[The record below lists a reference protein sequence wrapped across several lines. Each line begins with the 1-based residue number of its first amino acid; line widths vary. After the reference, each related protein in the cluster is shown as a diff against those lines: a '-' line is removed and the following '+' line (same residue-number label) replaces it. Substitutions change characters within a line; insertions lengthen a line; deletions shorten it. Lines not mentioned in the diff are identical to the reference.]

1 MRTPI
6 AFCGIALALAL
17 AGPAHAHNPI
27 PGIGIVVKRNP
38 GTSSAFSAP
47 GLPAIPA
54 DFFGPG
60 SEPFAGAVG
69 LESACSA
76 LCGHC
81 DADCNGGPDDRLDYV
96 ENTDTGNLDMELA
109 PVSLYS
115 AAPIQ
120 VAVNGVASFFDVFV
134 ELSCQT
140 PAPFPGLRIRGTLHL
155 PPGATLSPGTS
166 SVVAASSLDVH
177 ARFTF
182 TDATTGAAV
191 GQAIEQD
198 FHLVL
203 QESNLPIAR
212 LNDGTPAG
220 KIVLGQDGTTAVPF
234 TYASA
239 GGALVVQLKSLTEA
253 AVGEQ
258 SASWGSL
265 KSLFR

>member
-1 MRTPI
+1 MRIPI
-6 AFCGIALALAL
+6 GFCGIALALAL

-27 PGIGIVVKRNP
+27 PGVGIVVKRNP
-38 GTSSAFSAP
+38 GTSSAFATP

-69 LESACSA
+69 LESQCSA

-96 ENTDTGNLDMELA
+96 ENTDTGIFAMELA
-109 PVSLYS
+109 PVHLYS

-134 ELSCQT
+134 ELTC
-140 PAPFPGLRIRGTLHL
+140 PGPVPSARIPGSLQL
-155 PPGATLSPGTS
+155 PPGATLAPGTS

-182 TDATTGAAV
+182 TDAATGAAV

-220 KIVLGQDGTTAVPF
+220 KIVLGQDGPSAVPF

-239 GGALVVQLKSLTEA
+239 GGALVVQLKSLAET

-258 SASWGSL
+258 SASWGSF

>member
-1 MRTPI
+1 MRIPI

-17 AGPAHAHNPI
+17 AGPADAGNPI
-27 PGIGIVVKRNP
+27 PGVGIVVKRNP
-38 GTSSAFSAP
+38 GSGGNFAAP

-54 DFFGPG
+54 GFFGPG
-60 SEPFAGAVG
+60 SASFAGAVG
-69 LESACSA
+69 LESQCSA

-96 ENTDTGNLDMELA
+96 ENADPGTLAMELA

-120 VAVNGVASFFDVFV
+120 VAVNGVVSFFDVFM
-134 ELSCQT
+134 ELRC
-140 PAPFPGLRIRGTLHL
+140 PGPVPGARIPGALQL
-155 PPGATLSPGTS
+155 PPGATLAPGTS
-166 SVVAASSLDVH
+166 AVVAASSLDVH

-182 TDATTGAAV
+182 ADAATGAAV

-212 LNDGTPAG
+212 LNDGTQAG
-220 KIVLGQDGTTAVPF
+220 KIVLGLDGSTAVPF

-253 AVGEQ
+253 AVADQ

>member
-1 MRTPI
+1 MRIPI
-6 AFCGIALALAL
+6 AFCGIALALTL
-17 AGPAHAHNPI
+17 AGPAAAHNPI

-38 GTSSAFSAP
+38 GTTSSFAAP

-96 ENTDTGNLDMELA
+96 ENTDTGAFAMELA

-115 AAPIQ
+115 VAPIQ

-134 ELSCQT
+134 ELRCAD
-140 PAPFPGLRIRGTLHL
+140 PVPFPGIRIRGTLHL
-155 PPGATLSPGTS
+155 PPGATLAPGTS
-166 SVVAASSLDVH
+166 SVVEASSLDVH

-182 TDATTGAAV
+182 TNAATGAAV

-203 QESNLPIAR
+203 QDSNLPIAR

-220 KIVLGQDGTTAVPF
+220 KIVLGLDGSTTVPF

-239 GGALVVQLKSLTEA
+239 GGALVVQFKSLAET
-253 AVGEQ
+253 AVDEQ